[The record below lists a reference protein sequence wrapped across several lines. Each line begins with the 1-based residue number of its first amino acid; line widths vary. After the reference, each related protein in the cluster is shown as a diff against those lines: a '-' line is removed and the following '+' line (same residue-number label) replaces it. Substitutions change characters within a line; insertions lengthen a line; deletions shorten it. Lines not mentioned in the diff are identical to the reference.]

1 MAEEREDPDKAR
13 GGDPDDFQGKT
24 AVLVDLRR
32 ANRLVGRDVGAEKGR
47 ERKVRS
53 HTEVGIRKWVHTLE
67 REEGPE
73 HLAIAL
79 CKWCFDEA
87 DYRLSP

>member
-1 MAEEREDPDKAR
+1 M
-13 GGDPDDFQGKT
+13 
-24 AVLVDLRR
+24 LVDLRR

-47 ERKVRS
+47 ERRVRC
-53 HTEVGIRKWVHTLE
+53 HMEVGIRKWAHTLG

-73 HLAIAL
+73 RLAIAL
-79 CKWCFDEA
+79 CKRRFDEA